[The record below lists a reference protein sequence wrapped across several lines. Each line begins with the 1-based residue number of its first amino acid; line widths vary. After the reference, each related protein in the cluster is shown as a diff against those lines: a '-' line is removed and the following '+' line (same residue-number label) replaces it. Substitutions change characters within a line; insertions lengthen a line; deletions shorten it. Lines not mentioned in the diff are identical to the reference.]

1 MSRMADYMISLANGR
16 DEVWDSMSVTQKQ
29 RWMFLFADYG
39 VVCEP
44 SAEFGDHFPQC
55 KLYSLLNI
63 QLDQAVMVARYNK
76 DTRLKRTV
84 YGMVYSHAVTLLETF
99 IGDSLIALAGF
110 HSTVLLGVAQ
120 YYDEINK
127 NGKMTISEVMALP
140 NGIKGKV
147 ISLLQNDTFHNPDTI
162 VKMFHKAFGEYG
174 KGIDTSQ
181 VRPIIARR
189 HDIIHRNGVS
199 SSGERLTL
207 ELEMLEEDI
216 KVIRGFSADLLAK
229 INSAISHL

>member
-1 MSRMADYMISLANGR
+1 
-16 DEVWDSMSVTQKQ
+16 
-29 RWMFLFADYG
+29 MFLFTDYG

-55 KLYSLLNI
+55 KLYSILNI

-99 IGDSLIALAGF
+99 IGNSLIALAGF
-110 HSTVLLGVAQ
+110 HLTVLLGVAQ

-127 NGKMTISEVMALP
+127 NGIMTMSEVMALP
-140 NGIKGKV
+140 NGMKGK
-147 ISLLQNDTFHNPDTI
+147 ITSLLQNDTFHNPDTI

-181 VRPIIARR
+181 VQPIIARR

-199 SSGERLTL
+199 SSGERLML
-207 ELEMLEEDI
+207 ELEILEEDI